1 MEAKAKS
8 TIKEWRKDWCLF
20 AKDVLG
26 AILDEE
32 QQEILRSVQN
42 NPRTS
47 VASGTSRGKDF
58 IAAVSCIC
66 FMYLTPRWNKEGE
79 MIANTKVAMTAPSGR
94 QVENI
99 MVPEIRRLYH
109 RARTRGVELPGR
121 LVGNDIRTPYEEW
134 FLTGFKAD
142 DHNHENWTGFHAVN
156 TMFVVTEASGIPE
169 GTFEAIEGNLQGN
182 SRFLIVFNPNKLT
195 GYAARSQKSTR
206 WKKFSLNSLNATNVV
221 EKAMIIPGQ
230 VDYEW
235 VLDKVHSWCTPI
247 REDEVLAEQDDFK
260 WEGQW
265 YRPDDTFRKKVL
277 GKFPKVGEDSL
288 IPQQWIELAN
298 KRWLDHQ
305 QGKIQRKKAPK
316 RIGVDVAGMGR
327 DKSVFCEREDNYV
340 HEFYSLNSGGKAEH
354 MKVAGITTSK
364 LDQDKDSIA
373 LIDTIGEGAGVYSRL
388 DELGYEKRAFSVKF
402 SNKAEDKHGNPL
414 TDVTEQYKFA
424 NMRAYCFWAVRD
436 WLDPRNEQNPMLP
449 PSETLMEE
457 ATEIKW
463 TFQSNGSIIIEKKE
477 DIKERLGRSTD
488 EFDAL
493 AMTFAPY
500 YQEKIQNL
508 RKYF

>member
-1 MEAKAKS
+1 
-8 TIKEWRKDWCLF
+8 T
-20 AKDVLG
+20 G
-26 AILDEE
+26 
-32 QQEILRSVQN
+32 VQ
-42 NPRTS
+42 TC
-47 VASGTSRGKDF
+47 A
-58 IAAVSCIC
+58 
-66 FMYLTPRWNKEGE
+66 
-79 MIANTKVAMTAPSGR
+79 
-94 QVENI
+94 
-99 MVPEIRRLYH
+99 
-109 RARTRGVELPGR
+109 LP
-121 LVGNDIRTPYEEW
+121 IY
-134 FLTGFKAD
+134 
-142 DHNHENWTGFHAVN
+142 
-156 TMFVVTEASGIPE
+156 
-169 GTFEAIEGNLQGN
+169 
-182 SRFLIVFNPNKLT
+182 
-195 GYAARSQKSTR
+195 
-206 WKKFSLNSLNATNVV
+206 
-221 EKAMIIPGQ
+221 
-230 VDYEW
+230 
-235 VLDKVHSWCTPI
+235 
-247 REDEVLAEQDDFK
+247 
-260 WEGQW
+260 
-265 YRPDDTFRKKVL
+265 
-277 GKFPKVGEDSL
+277 
-288 IPQQWIELAN
+288 
-298 KRWLDHQ
+298 
-305 QGKIQRKKAPK
+305 
-316 RIGVDVAGMGR
+316 VAGMGR

-364 LDQDKDSIA
+364 LDQDKESIA

-436 WLDPRNEQNPMLP
+436 WLDPRNEQNAMLP

-463 TFQSNGSIIIEKKE
+463 TFQSNGSIIMEKKE